1 MCAIVP
7 HMNETPTLRTRTVN
21 SNGTPSHQY
30 GYYEMRTQGSTGKR
44 RSYFKV
50 LVNLDEHET
59 PEIALS
65 EWPDEVERL
74 RRAGRAKR
82 ADWLQGKLEKLG
94 PLMDG

>member
-1 MCAIVP
+1 
-7 HMNETPTLRTRTVN
+7 MNDTPTLRTRTVN

-30 GYYEMRTQGSTGKR
+30 GYYGMREQPSTGKR

-59 PEIALS
+59 PRDALH

-74 RRAGRAKR
+74 RWTGRTKR
-82 ADWLQGKLEKLG
+82 ADWLEAKLNKLRG
-94 PLMDG
+94 LMDG